1 MKNYAKT
8 GGKKG
13 MPAYRTPSAFRY
25 KKHVAIV
32 TLKTNRTKK
41 KPYKK

>member
-13 MPAYRTPSAFRY
+13 KPAYRTPSSFQGRQCQRVKNIKA
-25 KKHVAIV
+25 
-32 TLKTNRTKK
+32 KK
-41 KPYKK
+41 KR

>member
-13 MPAYRTPSAFRY
+13 KPAYRTPSSFQARQQQRLKNIKAE
-25 KKHVAIV
+25 KK
-32 TLKTNRTKK
+32 R
-41 KPYKK
+41 

>member
-13 MPAYRTPSAFRY
+13 KPAYRTPSSFQAHKYRQTA
-25 KKHVAIV
+25 KIK
-32 TLKTNRTKK
+32 LKK
-41 KPYKK
+41 K